1 VLTRRGAD
9 LIIIDDP
16 LKPDEVVSDTQRK
29 IVNEWFEGTLY
40 SRLNDKAAGIIIVIL
55 QRLHE
60 DDLVGHL
67 VRQGGWKVLS
77 FPAIAEIDEVHDV
90 ETIFG
95 PR

>member
-29 IVNEWFEGTLY
+29 SVNEWFEGTLY